1 MLMEEKIK
9 KNFDLAEFT
18 TFRIGGKAE
27 FFVIVKNKRELLD
40 AIAWAEKRKLP
51 ISILGGGSNILIVRR
66 KIKGLVL
73 KMSGENYLIKK
84 NYITCW
90 AGTNLTKLSDASAS
104 AGLAGLE
111 WSFGIP
117 GTVGGAVSGNAGA
130 YGICMSDCVEEVE
143 AYDLV
148 KKEFVKLNNKACG
161 FGYRDSVFKKRKKL
175 LIAEVKLKLAKE
187 KIAEAKSLSEKN
199 FNDRFARM
207 PKEPSAGC
215 VFKNLKYEYVA
226 RKNKKLAENLNSKGL
241 VKGGKIGVGY
251 LIDQL
256 GMKGKA
262 IGGAKISEKHANF
275 IVNTGKA
282 EAEDVIKLV
291 NLIKTEIK
299 NKYKIN
305 LKEEIQYF

>member
-18 TFRIGGKAE
+18 TFRIGGKAD
-27 FFVIVKNKRELLD
+27 FFMMVKNKRELLD
-40 AIAWAEKRKLP
+40 AVAWAEKRKLP

-73 KMSGENYLIKK
+73 KISGESYLIKK
-84 NYITCW
+84 NHIICW
-90 AGTNLTKLSDASAS
+90 AGTSLTKLSKISAS

-111 WSFGIP
+111 WCFGIP
-117 GTVGGAVSGNAGA
+117 GTVGGAVRGNSGA
-130 YGICMSDCVEEVE
+130 YGMRMSNSVEEIE

-175 LIAEVKLKLAKE
+175 LIAEVKLKLAQG
-187 KIAEAKSLSEKN
+187 KIVEARSLSEKI

-215 VFKNLKYEYVA
+215 VFKNLAYKDIVL
-226 RKNKKLAENLNSKGL
+226 RNKPLAENLAAKGL

-256 GMKGKA
+256 GMKGKS
-262 IGGAKISEKHANF
+262 IGGAKVSEKHANF

-282 EAEDVIKLV
+282 KAEDVIKLV

>member
-1 MLMEEKIK
+1 MIDRLVK
-9 KNFDLAEFT
+9 KNFDLAKFT

-27 FFVIVKNKRELLD
+27 FFMIVKNKRELLD
-40 AIAWAEKRKLP
+40 AVGWAEKRKSP
-51 ISILGGGSNILIVRR
+51 ISILGGGSNVLIARR

-73 KMSGENYLIKK
+73 KIAGENYSVKK
-84 NYITCW
+84 NNITCW
-90 AGTNLTKLSDASAS
+90 AGMSLSKLSNISAA

-117 GTVGGAVSGNAGA
+117 GTVGGAVRGNSGA
-130 YGICMSDCVEEVE
+130 YGLCMSDAVEEVE

-148 KKEFVKLNNKACG
+148 ENKLIKLNNKACG
-161 FGYRDSVFKKRKKL
+161 FGYRDSVFKKRKNL
-175 LIAEVKLKLAKE
+175 LIAEVKLKLAKG
-187 KIAEAKSLSEKN
+187 KIGEIKSLSGKN
-199 FNDRFARM
+199 FDYRFERL

-215 VFKNLKYEYVA
+215 VFKNLEYKNIA
-226 RKNKKLAENLNSKGL
+226 RKNKALAEDLAAKGL
-241 VKGGKIGVGY
+241 MKGGKIGVGY

-262 IGGAKISEKHANF
+262 IGGAKVSEKHANF

-282 EAEDVIKLV
+282 KAEDVIKLIK
-291 NLIKTEIK
+291 LIKNKIK

-305 LKEEIQYF
+305 LEEEIQYF